1 MIEKDLSL
9 DLVIHPGE
17 TIKEIILDRN
27 MTQEE
32 LTIRTSYSSK
42 HISEV
47 ISGKKTI
54 SSRFANALEYAL
66 GIPTEFWINLQSIY
80 DKKSIMKF

>member
-1 MIEKDLSL
+1 MIEKDLISY
-9 DLVIHPGE
+9 PGE

-32 LTIRTSYSSK
+32 LMVRTNFSK
-42 HISEV
+42 EYISGV
-47 ISGKKTI
+47 ISGRKAI
-54 SSRFANALEYAL
+54 SDRLAKALENVF

-80 DKKSIMKF
+80 DKKIY